1 MVFELTLARPRQSAR
16 RRRIGL
22 AVVTILALATPAVI
36 GVLVASGG
44 GGAKG
49 PVPVS
54 KAAFEEETGIRI
66 VRVAAVGG
74 GGLVDVRF
82 QVLDPDKAIAVHD
95 GDSPLVLMDEE
106 SAEVVSTAFHGRHSG
121 GTTQTGLNPG
131 ATYYLLFS
139 NSGGALRPGDRASV
153 LLGDVRLEHVLVQ

>member
-1 MVFELTLARPRQSAR
+1 MVNELTLVRPGRSTH

-22 AVVTILALATPAVI
+22 IAGTILALSVPAVI
-36 GVLVASGG
+36 GVLLAGR
-44 GGAKG
+44 GGATEG
-49 PVPVS
+49 PLPVS
-54 KAAFEEETGIRI
+54 PAVFEEQTGIRI
-66 VRVAAVGG
+66 VRVATVGG

-95 GDSPLVLMDEE
+95 GESPLVLVDEDGG
-106 SAEVVSTAFHGRHSG
+106 EVVSTAFHGRHSG
-121 GTTQTGLNPG
+121 GTTQTGLNPA

-139 NSGGALRPGDRASV
+139 NSSRTLERGDRASV